1 MKLRTLFV
9 SALFLFLAGGAMA
22 TPTIGEATQT
32 ARYFPVPCSDLPF
45 PGPGRPYPLPW
56 PFPSPWP
63 GPTDQ
68 CIPIPLPF

>member
-1 MKLRTLFV
+1 MNVRIALL
-9 SALFLFLAGGAMA
+9 SALFLLVAGTAMA
-22 TPTIGEATQT
+22 TPTAGEATKT
-32 ARYFPVPCSDLPF
+32 AQYFPVPCDDSPF
-45 PGPGRPYPLPW
+45 PGPGRPYPLPL